1 MYWSYLEKYSD
12 PSFKRAT
19 GIHKKIFLEI
29 IEVIRDYK
37 QKNRKHPRSGNKA
50 SLSMEDTLLLVLM
63 YYREYR
69 TQYHIGITYG
79 ISESRVCE
87 LIKEIESIIIQDS
100 RYHLPG
106 KKQLLKSENSFEVVL
121 VDVSESPIERPKKNN
136 ENTTQAK
143 RKGIPIKHSL
153 WQK

>member
-12 PSFKRAT
+12 PAFKRAT
-19 GIHKKIFLEI
+19 GIYKKIFLEVVQ
-29 IEVIRDYK
+29 VISDYK

-50 SLSMEDTLLLVLM
+50 SLSIEDTLLLVLM

-87 LIKEIESIIIQDS
+87 LIKEIESIIIKDS

-136 ENTTQAK
+136 ANTTQAK
-143 RKGIPIKHSL
+143 RKGTPIKHS
-153 WQK
+153 

>member
-1 MYWSYLEKYSD
+1 MHWSYLQKYSD
-12 PSFKRAT
+12 SAFKRAT
-19 GIHKKIFLEI
+19 GIQRKIFLELVEFI
-29 IEVIRDYK
+29 TDYK
-37 QKNRKHPRSGNKA
+37 QRNRKHPHSGNKA
-50 SLSMEDTLLLVLM
+50 SLSIEDRLLLFLM

-136 ENTTQAK
+136 ANTTQAK
-143 RKGIPIKHSL
+143 RSGTPIKRN
-153 WQK
+153 